1 MLSKPTGASQQL
13 TSTATTQTV
22 TLSNTDGSVVRKV
35 RIATEDHAV
44 LVAFNTTTNL
54 TIAGIMIPPGTTEHF
69 TLDGLTTATTQTKI
83 TVIRVGANNA
93 PVSITPIA

>member
-22 TLSNTDGSVVRKV
+22 TLSNTDGSIVRKV
-35 RIATEDHAV
+35 RIATQDHAV

-54 TIAGIMIPPGTTEHF
+54 NTAGIMIPPNTSEHF
-69 TLDGLTTATTQTKI
+69 TLDGLTTSTAQTEI
-83 TVIRVGANNA
+83 IVVRLGSNNA
-93 PVSITPIA
+93 PVSITPVA